1 MQSKIEPIGRK
12 VVQFESDSERLIR
25 AKLARLPAAVQ
36 AVRDQAARI
45 LQGQL
50 KSYFERADD
59 SLFDLADKA
68 GSNEEQNIYFDSM
81 REVRV
86 RRHSIE
92 NNFSSAIDQAFAA
105 IAVIDGGAVE
115 DDVYDTLKAD
125 ALSLVHDDDLEAL
138 VAVDSSVA
146 RANSEYGEAIQF
158 ISLRLDSLVPV
169 KVYQKNNP
177 LGPDVVCAAFMAE
190 IKKLDISTKA
200 KLLLFRL
207 FDTTV
212 IAGLAQLYHKVNEV
226 LIDNNVMPSL
236 PGKGAPRRSERR
248 ETPPNQNA
256 YIADTVATG
265 TSLPP
270 NTAQVTPE
278 VAAALTKLFGE
289 QIIADNAVRVSSDQL
304 AANHLVQILNSVQRM
319 PVQAGVI
326 VKGEDIRGMV
336 GAANAD
342 AGGASIGRVEDQVMN
357 LVNMLFDFILEDRN
371 VPDVMKTLISR
382 MQIPIIKVA
391 LADKTFFAKKG
402 NVARKLL
409 NEMATAAIGWQGD
422 PETMDRDPLYR
433 KIDEI
438 VRTLLTDFSTDIE
451 IFNDLLADFT
461 AFLEKERKRIAVLER
476 RTVDAE
482 DGKAKAE
489 VARER
494 VAMELSTR
502 TEDLIL
508 PESVSKLLND
518 AWSNALFVCALKHG
532 YESEE
537 WSSMLET
544 ADDLLW
550 SVQAPADS
558 EERQRLI
565 KLVPALLKK
574 LRTGLE
580 TISYNPFDM
589 SALFKELESVHLGCI
604 RGVSPVSRKSEQK
617 EPENSETQSPESPLE
632 SAPVEEAPN
641 EAPVQ
646 QKIEKVAEENQGE
659 KIEEITLEGL
669 PRFSPNQGVSVESS
683 GKDQTQE
690 VEQVLAD
697 EPEPIHYQQ
706 VESFVR
712 GAWFEMSSEEG
723 AVRCRLAAFI
733 KPTGKYIFVNRNGMK
748 VAEKS
753 KRDLALLV
761 KNDELRALDNSM
773 LFDRALETIV
783 SSMRKPR

>member
-1 MQSKIEPIGRK
+1 MRNEVESIGSK
-12 VVQFESDSERLIR
+12 VVQFESDTERLTR
-25 AKLARLPAAVQ
+25 AKLARLPAAIQ
-36 AVRDQAARI
+36 SVRDQTKQR
-45 LQGQL
+45 LQIQMRN
-50 KSYFERADD
+50 YFERADD

-68 GSNEEQNIYFDSM
+68 ASNEEQNIYFDSM

-92 NNFSSAIDQAFAA
+92 TNFDNAIDAAFAA
-105 IAVIDGGAVE
+105 IAVVDGSVSE

-146 RANSEYGEAIQF
+146 RANAEYGEAIQF

-177 LGPDVVCAAFMAE
+177 LGPDVICAAFMAE

-207 FDTTV
+207 FDTSV
-212 IAGLAQLYHKVNEV
+212 ISNLGTLYQQVNEV
-226 LIDNNVMPSL
+226 LIEHNVMPSL
-236 PGKGAPRRSERR
+236 PGRKARQRQAPHNAHSQSAHSPQGVQVPQGAG
-248 ETPPNQNA
+248 
-256 YIADTVATG
+256 V
-265 TSLPP
+265 TSDASSGL
-270 NTAQVTPE
+270 TQVSSE

-289 QIIADNAVRVSSDQL
+289 QILSSNQVSVAPEQL
-304 AANHLVQILNSVQRM
+304 AANQFVQLLNSLQHN
-319 PVQAGVI
+319 PVQPGVI
-326 VKGEDIRGMV
+326 VRGADIRSMV
-336 GAANAD
+336 GSASST
-342 AGGASIGRVEDQVMN
+342 AGNGSIGSVEEQVMH

-371 VPDVMKTLISR
+371 VPDVMKSLISR

-391 LADKTFFAKKG
+391 LADKTFFTKKG

-409 NEMATAAIGWQGD
+409 NEMSTAAIGWQGNPD
-422 PETMDRDPLYR
+422 TMDRDPLYR
-433 KIDEI
+433 KIESI
-438 VRTLLTDFSTDIE
+438 VRTLLEDFTTDIE

-494 VAMELSTR
+494 VAKELSER
-502 TEDLIL
+502 TEDFVL
-508 PESVSKLLND
+508 PEAVEKLLNE
-518 AWSNALFVCALKHG
+518 AWSNALFVCALKYG
-532 YESEE
+532 YESQE
-537 WSSMLET
+537 WQGMLNT
-544 ADDLLW
+544 ADELLW
-550 SVQAPADS
+550 SVQAPTNAD
-558 EERQRLI
+558 ERQKLI
-565 KLVPALLKK
+565 KLVPDLLKK
-574 LRTGLE
+574 LRSGLE
-580 TISYNPFDM
+580 TISYNPFEM
-589 SALFKELESVHLGCI
+589 STLFKALEAVHLGCI
-604 RGVSPVSRKSEQK
+604 RGVSPVSRKSEQQAASENTPEETASSK
-617 EPENSETQSPESPLE
+617 AKDTNEPKQ
-632 SAPVEEAPN
+632 EAASTAQR
-641 EAPVQ
+641 E
-646 QKIEKVAEENQGE
+646 
-659 KIEEITLEGL
+659 IEEITLEGL
-669 PRFSPNQGVSVESS
+669 PRFSPDGLEPEASKAEADE
-683 GKDQTQE
+683 K
-690 VEQVLAD
+690 VLAD

-712 GAWFEMSSEEG
+712 GAWFEMHTGDSV
-723 AVRCRLAAFI
+723 VRCRFAAFI

-761 KNDELRALDNSM
+761 KHGELHALDNSM

-783 SSMRKPR
+783 SSMRKPKS